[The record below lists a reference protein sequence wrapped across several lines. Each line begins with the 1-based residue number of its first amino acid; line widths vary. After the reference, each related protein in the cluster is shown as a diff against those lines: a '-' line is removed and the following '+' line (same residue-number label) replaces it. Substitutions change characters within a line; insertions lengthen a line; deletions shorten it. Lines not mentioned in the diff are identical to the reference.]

1 MAKEEI
7 QQDVN
12 KIFVKLH
19 DEYAKAKSDYDKK
32 IAEIDKEIYN
42 LLPLKVGDVLTK
54 YYYEH
59 NFRKPNALN
68 LPAYKE
74 RVKITSILYC
84 NIGFLFKYQKY
95 SKRKKGWLVKES
107 KSYINYIY
115 ELYEKDGVFYEWS
128 IEPAKK
134 EYVTGMGFDLPT
146 PDMKIKE
153 V

>member
-12 KIFVKLH
+12 KIFVKLNT
-19 DEYAKAKSDYDKK
+19 EYAKAKSDYDKK
-32 IAEIDKEIYN
+32 IADIDREIYK

-68 LPAYKE
+68 LPTYKE
-74 RVKITSILYC
+74 RVKITSILYSNTC
-84 NIGFLFKYQKY
+84 FLFKYQKY
-95 SKRKKGWLVKES
+95 SKRKKGWLVKEC
-107 KSYINYIY
+107 KSYISYVY
-115 ELYEKDGVFYEWS
+115 ELYEKDGIFYEWNM
-128 IEPAKK
+128 ELVKK
-134 EYVTGMGFDLPT
+134 NTTDMNFDLPT